1 MSEFSMFIPLTKVD
15 EEKRLV
21 YGIATAEEADRSGEI
36 CDYATTKPHYEK
48 WSSDMA
54 KASGGKSLGNVRAMH
69 GKSAAGKLV
78 KLFCNDEAKQIEV
91 CAKIVDDNDWNKVLE
106 GVYTGFSHGGAY
118 VRKWKDPD
126 DPSKMRYTGR
136 PSELSLV
143 DVPCLNRTFFQ
154 IQKMDGTVVD
164 KDFQMSE
171 EALEQDVEDML
182 MLVSVGT
189 ALGKFDDPS
198 RWDECLEDAERGIL
212 ETFVKYSDDQPRDSS
227 GKWASAAIGAALGG
241 AKGAVLGALTAGTPG
256 AVVGGISGAI
266 SGAAETSS
274 NAYVRASGEI
284 LSAVTSAVGV
294 GAIASRMMNARKTM
308 DAAVSGVKAVVGA
321 AETGQSASEA
331 VKNLT
336 DPTARGHAEQFI
348 DKARDE
354 AMRQFESAQS
364 DIEKAR
370 TKAQKDFDAAV
381 KRQAAKMKS
390 DKAAAEARSKLK
402 TVRGSKKDEAEK
414 AVETGDMKKM
424 TITNEQVFEKAKEL
438 ATAAGDVKK
447 YGDYIGAAR
456 TELEKILETK
466 DYLQKVAEEKKA
478 ELEKKA
484 DEKKVEDESKLEKKA
499 DEKKPTE
506 DWGVKQVWM
515 AKDGS
520 THEKKADALAKNA
533 EVEASQDPLMAKLD
547 AVLGAKADDKTSDEL
562 EKISPIVDELKKYLG
577 EEAWDSQ
584 RAIEAMNNIFGLLA
598 KEMSESEKDA
608 GQIAS
613 LQKAID
619 GLKAFVVSEIQEDNS
634 DPMARIS
641 KMAEEMGTMAKAGAR
656 NSKADLEMLKVIHDH
671 ACALGAECSPVSK
684 SEEIEDLAK
693 RATAYDALAPKID
706 QVLEKIS
713 AQDETIKNQAEEILR
728 LRKMAAPPPTLHVVD
743 KQGGIAIANSGADTK
758 GVEEEFNKLS
768 QEDKALLMVKLAQQQ
783 PKSMGLNG

>member
-1 MSEFSMFIPLTKVD
+1 
-15 EEKRLV
+15 
-21 YGIATAEEADRSGEI
+21 
-36 CDYATTKPHYEK
+36 
-48 WSSDMA
+48 
-54 KASGGKSLGNVRAMH
+54 MH

-154 IQKMDGTVVD
+154 IQKMDGSVVE

-256 AVVGGISGAI
+256 AIVGGISGAI
-266 SGAAETSS
+266 SGAAETSDK
-274 NAYVRASGEI
+274 AYVRASGEV

-294 GAIASRMMNARKTM
+294 GAIAGRMLQARSAM
-308 DAAVSGVKAVVGA
+308 SSAAAGVKAVALA
-321 AETGQSASEA
+321 AETGQSASDA
-331 VKNLT
+331 ARDLT
-336 DPTARGHAEQFI
+336 DPAARGAAEQYI
-348 DKARDE
+348 DKARAE
-354 AMRQFESAQS
+354 AQRQFDAAQS
-364 DIEKAR
+364 DVDKTRAA
-370 TKAQKDFDAAV
+370 AQKKFDEAI
-381 KRQAAKMKS
+381 RQQASKMKGN
-390 DKAAAEARSKLK
+390 KAAAEARSKFK
-402 TVRGSKKDEAEK
+402 TVKGSKKDEAEK

-456 TELEKILETK
+456 TELEKGLETTDDLK
-466 DYLQKVAEEKKA
+466 KVAEEKK
-478 ELEKKA
+478 
-484 DEKKVEDESKLEKKA
+484 VEEEPKLEKAA

-506 DWGVKQVWM
+506 DWGVRQVWM

-520 THEKKADALAKNA
+520 THDKKADALAKNA
-533 EVEASQDPLMAKLD
+533 EVEAAQDPLMAKLD
-547 AVLGAKADDKTSDEL
+547 AVLGTRTTTE
-562 EKISPIVDELKKYLG
+562 EKIAENSEIAETLKKYLG
-577 EEAWDSQ
+577 EEAWDAS
-584 RAIEAMNNIFGLLA
+584 RAIEALNTVFSLISR
-598 KEMSESEKDA
+598 EMGESEKNPEQVA
-608 GQIAS
+608 A
-613 LQKAID
+613 LQKAVN
-619 GLKAFVVSEIQEDNS
+619 GLKEFIVSEIQEDNS
-634 DPMARIS
+634 DPLQRIT
-641 KMAEEMGTMAKAGAR
+641 KMASEMGEMAKAGAR
-656 NSKADLEMLKVIHDH
+656 NSKSDLEMLKAIHDH
-671 ACALGAECSPVSK
+671 SCALGAECSPVQK
-684 SEEIEDLAK
+684 SEELGDLAK
-693 RATAYDALAPKID
+693 RAASYDALAPKVD
-706 QVLEKIS
+706 QVLAKVEEMEKTNK
-713 AQDETIKNQAEEILR
+713 EQADEILR

-743 KQGGIAIANSGADTK
+743 KQGGIAITNSGVDTK
-758 GVEEEFNKLS
+758 GVEEQFNKLS
-768 QEDKALLMVKLAQQQ
+768 QEDKALLMVKLSQQQ

>member
-21 YGIATAEEADRSGEI
+21 YGVATAEEVDRSGEI

-154 IQKMDGTVVD
+154 IQKMDGSVID

-171 EALEQDVEDML
+171 EALEQDIEDML

-189 ALGKFDDPS
+189 ALGKFDDPT

-212 ETFVKYSDDQPRDSS
+212 ETFVKFSDDQPRDDR
-227 GKWASAAIGAALGG
+227 GRWASAAIGAALGG

-274 NAYVRASGEI
+274 NAYVRASGEV

-294 GAIASRMMNARKTM
+294 GTIAGRMLQSRSAMNS
-308 DAAVSGVKAVVGA
+308 AVAGVKAVTLA
-321 AETGQSASEA
+321 AETGQSASDA
-331 VKNLT
+331 ARDLT
-336 DPTARGHAEQFI
+336 DPAARGSAEQMI
-348 DKARDE
+348 DRAR
-354 AMRQFESAQS
+354 AQ
-364 DIEKAR
+364 
-370 TKAQKDFDAAV
+370 AQKEFDAAQTDIDKTRAAAQKKFDEAV
-381 KRQAAKMKS
+381 RQQASKMKGN
-390 DKAAAEARSKLK
+390 KAAAEARSKFK
-402 TVRGSKKDEAEK
+402 TVKGSKKDEAEK

-424 TITNEQVFEKAKEL
+424 AITNEQVFEKAKEL

-456 TELEKILETK
+456 TELEKGLETK
-466 DYLQKVAEEKKA
+466 DDLQKVAD
-478 ELEKKA
+478 EKKA
-484 DEKKVEDESKLEKKA
+484 DEKKVKDEPKLEKKA
-499 DEKKPTE
+499 DERDPTK
-506 DWGVKQVWM
+506 DWGAKQVWQ

-520 THEKKADALAKNA
+520 IHEKKADALAKNA
-533 EVEASQDPLMAKLD
+533 EIDAGQDPLMAKLD
-547 AVLGAKADDKTSDEL
+547 AVLGAKIEDKADDTL
-562 EKISPIVDELKKYLG
+562 EKISPIVGELKKYLG

-584 RAIEAMNNIFGLLA
+584 RAIEAMNSIFGLLA
-598 KEMSESEKDA
+598 KEMSESEQDA
-608 GQIAS
+608 GQIAA

-619 GLKAFVVSEIQEDNS
+619 GLKEFVVSEIQEDNS
-634 DPMARIS
+634 DPMKRIT
-641 KMAEEMGTMAKAGAR
+641 KMAKEMGTMAKAGAR

-671 ACALGAECSPVSK
+671 SCALGAECNPVAK
-684 SEEIEDLAK
+684 SEEVEDLAK

-706 QVLEKIS
+706 LVLEKIS